1 MVQMCM
7 IMKCRRKKYDLVGIH
22 SVIESI
28 GYLRIK
34 EVKIKI
40 IPIKR
45 VFKKKKRIWKW
56 FKRVYFLE
64 SFAEL
69 FNRVKKEKPLKNEG
83 I

>member
-45 VFKKKKRIWKW
+45 VFKKR
-56 FKRVYFLE
+56 REYGNGSRE
-64 SFAEL
+64 STFWNLLLSYSIE
-69 FNRVKKEKPLKNEG
+69 
-83 I
+83 